1 MNSIAIA
8 LGPERTRTE
17 LLPYITELLDD
28 DAEVLAELATVLGA
42 MLDYIGG
49 YHFCEHIFGPLEK
62 LCLIEESLVRDRAA
76 ESIIKILGRL
86 KQQNFE
92 YFEPCVM
99 AMVGRLIC
107 GDGISAKYAAIQLI
121 PTVYQCVSAPR

>member
-1 MNSIAIA
+1 MNSNQKIRRKGKLRAPNSTICCRINSIQNLNSIAIA

-86 KQQNFE
+86 KQ
-92 YFEPCVM
+92 
-99 AMVGRLIC
+99 
-107 GDGISAKYAAIQLI
+107 
-121 PTVYQCVSAPR
+121 

>member
-1 MNSIAIA
+1 MCLRINSIHNLNSIAIA

-62 LCLIEESLVRDRAA
+62 LCLIEESLVRDKAA

-86 KQQNFE
+86 K
-92 YFEPCVM
+92 
-99 AMVGRLIC
+99 
-107 GDGISAKYAAIQLI
+107 
-121 PTVYQCVSAPR
+121 